1 MVLIEQA
8 IIFAQ
13 WPLLA
18 GVAGAMIHVF
28 TGPDHLAA
36 VMPFAVEHRKSSW
49 KIGVSWGTGHLIGML
64 LIGVLIMLFKQ
75 LIPFE
80 TISAYS
86 EFFVGF
92 VLVGIGI
99 WAIYRIRKSK
109 PAHQHPHYNLDT
121 DEFHIHPHKHP
132 NQHEHTHP
140 FTIKAQHSHSHSQDL
155 TIKKGVAGS
164 FLVGVI
170 HGFAGVAH
178 FILFLP
184 MLGFNSVSQSASYIL
199 GFGVGTLS
207 AMTFFAVMVGLL
219 SKKSH
224 TSALKNAFLYLR
236 YTAAT
241 LALVVGF
248 YWIFA
253 N

>member
-1 MVLIEQA
+1 MILLDQNIY
-8 IIFAQ
+8 FLQ

-18 GVAGAMIHVF
+18 GIAGSMIHVF

-36 VMPFAVEHRKSSW
+36 VMPFAVEHKKSSW
-49 KIGVSWGTGHLIGML
+49 KIGISWGTGHLVGML
-64 LIGVLIMLFKQ
+64 LIGVLIMIFKQ

-80 TISAYS
+80 QISAYS

-92 VLVGIGI
+92 VLVGIGV

-109 PAHQHPHYNLDT
+109 PEHQHPHYHAET
-121 DEFHIHPHKHP
+121 DEFHIHPHSHSHSVKP
-132 NQHEHTHP
+132 V
-140 FTIKAQHSHSHSQDL
+140 HSHSHSDEVSVN
-155 TIKKGVAGS
+155 KGVIGS
-164 FLVGVI
+164 FTVGVI

-184 MLGFNSVSQSASYIL
+184 MLGFNSVSQSVSYIA
-199 GFGVGTLS
+199 GFGIGTLS
-207 AMTFFAVMVGLL
+207 AMTFFAVVVGLL
-219 SKKSH
+219 SSKSKKS
-224 TSALKNAFLYLR
+224 TFKNAFLYLR
-236 YTAAT
+236 YTAAL

>member
-1 MVLIEQA
+1 MILLEQA
-8 IIFAQ
+8 IIFSQ

-36 VMPFAVEHRKSSW
+36 VMPFAVEHKKSSW
-49 KIGVSWGTGHLIGML
+49 KIGISWGAGHLLGML

-75 LIPFE
+75 FIPFE
-80 TISAYS
+80 MISAYS

-109 PAHQHPHYNLDT
+109 PEHQHPHYHLDT
-121 DEFHIHPHKHP
+121 GEFHIHPH
-132 NQHEHTHP
+132 THSQI
-140 FTIKAQHSHSHSQDL
+140 FKSQHSHSHSEDVP
-155 TIKKGVAGS
+155 IKKGIVGS
-164 FLVGVI
+164 FFVGVI

-184 MLGFNSVSQSASYIL
+184 MLGFNSVSQSVSYIT

-207 AMTFFAVMVGLL
+207 AMTFFAIIIGFI
-219 SKKSH
+219 SSKSH
-224 TSALKNAFLYLR
+224 NSVFKNAFLYLR
-236 YTAAT
+236 YTAAV
-241 LALVVGF
+241 LALIVGF